1 VDLLLELHA
10 LEPARPGS
18 RAPHRLTGVGRTLSQ
33 LPLDPRLARMV
44 VEADRNGV
52 LAELLVIASGLSV
65 QDPRERPLEHQ
76 QAADAKHAR
85 FSSPDSDFLA
95 YLALWRY
102 LREQKRELSGSA
114 YRRMC
119 REEYLHYLRIR
130 EWQDVH
136 TQLKQVCRELGL
148 EVGTLGEESDADSVA
163 RSVLAGLLSHIGLRN
178 PDTRAYDGARGAT
191 FAIFPGSGLF
201 KKPPQWVMAAEL
213 VETTRLWARECS
225 RFEPEWA
232 EKLGAHLVKRSYS
245 EPHWER
251 KRAAVVALEKVT
263 LYGLPLIADRRVT
276 YGRIDPVASRELFI
290 RHALVDG
297 DWDTRHPFFAA
308 NRSMLEDVEELE
320 ERVRRRDIRVD
331 DETLFEFYDAR
342 IGSEVVS
349 GRHFDTWWKRA
360 RREQPDLLDFEQS
373 LLVRDESVT
382 VDEEHF
388 PDEWRSGDVVL
399 PLSYVFE
406 PGAPTDGVTVDV
418 PLAQLNQVDAADFWW
433 HVPGRREEL
442 VTALIKTLPKQWR
455 RQFVPAPD
463 HARAVADDLVPAGS
477 VVQAVADALRART
490 GVVVPVDAF
499 DLEAVPD
506 HLRMT
511 FRVVDGGREV
521 ATGKDLDALREQL
534 RPKLRSALAR
544 VAVHVEERGLTA
556 WTLGELPRRVEHRR
570 GTATVQGYPALVD
583 EGATVGV
590 RVFEDEA
597 EQAHAMR
604 LGTRRMLLLA
614 LPSPVVSIVKRLD
627 NRTKL
632 TLASSPYPDVL
643 SMLEDCTVSAV
654 DYLMTRSG
662 GPTWDAAGFERLTE
676 LVRADLHAITYE
688 DVTTVAS
695 VLALTSP
702 LRARVA
708 ELSAPAVKPVAED
721 LRAQLSWLVHEGF
734 VSETGHEQL
743 VHLPRYL
750 RAIDRRLDRL
760 AEDPFR
766 DDRSMLVVQE
776 VEDHWDEVYDRLP
789 AHRRADPDVRAAR
802 WMIEELRVSL
812 FAQNLGTAYP
822 VSPKRIR
829 NALAALARP

>member
-1 VDLLLELHA
+1 
-10 LEPARPGS
+10 
-18 RAPHRLTGVGRTLSQ
+18 
-33 LPLDPRLARMV
+33 
-44 VEADRNGV
+44 
-52 LAELLVIASGLSV
+52 
-65 QDPRERPLEHQ
+65 
-76 QAADAKHAR
+76 
-85 FSSPDSDFLA
+85 
-95 YLALWRY
+95 
-102 LREQKRELSGSA
+102 
-114 YRRMC
+114 
-119 REEYLHYLRIR
+119 
-130 EWQDVH
+130 
-136 TQLKQVCRELGL
+136 
-148 EVGTLGEESDADSVA
+148 
-163 RSVLAGLLSHIGLRN
+163 
-178 PDTRAYDGARGAT
+178 
-191 FAIFPGSGLF
+191 
-201 KKPPQWVMAAEL
+201 
-213 VETTRLWARECS
+213 
-225 RFEPEWA
+225 
-232 EKLGAHLVKRSYS
+232 
-245 EPHWER
+245 
-251 KRAAVVALEKVT
+251 
-263 LYGLPLIADRRVT
+263 
-276 YGRIDPVASRELFI
+276 
-290 RHALVDG
+290 
-297 DWDTRHPFFAA
+297 
-308 NRSMLEDVEELE
+308 
-320 ERVRRRDIRVD
+320 
-331 DETLFEFYDAR
+331 
-342 IGSEVVS
+342 
-349 GRHFDTWWKRA
+349 
-360 RREQPDLLDFEQS
+360 
-373 LLVRDESVT
+373 
-382 VDEEHF
+382 
-388 PDEWRSGDVVL
+388 
-399 PLSYVFE
+399 
-406 PGAPTDGVTVDV
+406 
-418 PLAQLNQVDAADFWW
+418 
-433 HVPGRREEL
+433 
-442 VTALIKTLPKQWR
+442 
-455 RQFVPAPD
+455 
-463 HARAVADDLVPAGS
+463 
-477 VVQAVADALRART
+477 
-490 GVVVPVDAF
+490 
-499 DLEAVPD
+499 
-506 HLRMT
+506 
-511 FRVVDGGREV
+511 
-521 ATGKDLDALREQL
+521 
-534 RPKLRSALAR
+534 
-544 VAVHVEERGLTA
+544 VHVEERELTA